1 LDSVGVIAGNT
12 LISSFYSIEPFMPA
26 ALAFRPEKIVL
37 LIDAESKPEA
47 RKELE
52 ANVDLVKKTLGTAIF
67 VKTVAVKQ
75 YDLLDVAQKTVKLVE
90 EEHGAGNKVFL
101 NVTGGRRTVMM
112 GALMA
117 CYTRSE
123 MVERVVYSLEETNE
137 LIELPKLSMALSQ
150 TKRGILEFLAKGKKP
165 IPEIADKL
173 EKTRGMVYAHLR
185 ELKALGYV
193 NDDFELTV
201 AGRIALL

>member
-1 LDSVGVIAGNT
+1 LNSVGKIAGNT
-12 LISSFYSIEPFMPA
+12 LVSSFYSIEPFMPA
-26 ALAFRPEKIVL
+26 ALAFHPDKIIL
-37 LIDAESKPEA
+37 LIDADSKPEA
-47 RKELE
+47 RHKLD
-52 ANVDLVKKTLGTAIF
+52 ANIELVKKTLGTAIF
-67 VKTVAVKQ
+67 VKTVPVKQ
-75 YDLLDVAQKTVKLVE
+75 YDLLDVAKKTVKLIE
-90 EEHGAGNKVFL
+90 EEHGSGNRVYL

-150 TKRGILEFLAKGKKP
+150 TKRGILELLAKGRKP
-165 IPEIADKL
+165 IPEVAEKL

>member
-1 LDSVGVIAGNT
+1 
-12 LISSFYSIEPFMPA
+12 
-26 ALAFRPEKIVL
+26 
-37 LIDAESKPEA
+37 
-47 RKELE
+47 
-52 ANVDLVKKTLGTAIF
+52 
-67 VKTVAVKQ
+67 
-75 YDLLDVAQKTVKLVE
+75 
-90 EEHGAGNKVFL
+90 
-101 NVTGGRRTVMM
+101 MM

-150 TKRGILEFLAKGKKP
+150 TKRGILESLAKGKKP

-193 NDDFELTV
+193 NDDFELTT

>member
-1 LDSVGVIAGNT
+1 MNSVGVIAGNT